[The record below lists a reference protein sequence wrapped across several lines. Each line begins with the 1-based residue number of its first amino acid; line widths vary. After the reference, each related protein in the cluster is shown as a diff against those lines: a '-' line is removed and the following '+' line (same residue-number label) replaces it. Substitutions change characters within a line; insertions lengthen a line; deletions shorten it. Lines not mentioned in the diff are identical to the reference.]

1 MKLNSLLYIGIISI
15 IVGLIFTI
23 STQSSNIRNL
33 KKELAISTANEKAL
47 FEDNS
52 SLQNKK
58 KTLQLTVDQLNHIN
72 DSIIMKMNE
81 TRKELKVK
89 DKYIKGLEYQLSEAS
104 KTDTIIFRDTLFR
117 ESNFQLDTTM
127 RDKWY
132 SLNLQLKY
140 PSTIIASPKFISEKY
155 VIQSFRKEPIKIAK
169 KCWIWRVFQRKHIVL
184 ETEVVEK
191 SPYIINKK
199 EKYIKIID

>member
-58 KTLQLTVDQLNHIN
+58 RTLQLTVDQLNHLN

-89 DKYIKGLEYQLSEAS
+89 DKYIQSLEYQLSEAS

-140 PSTIIASPKFISEKY
+140 PSTIIASPKFISERY

-199 EKYIKIID
+199 EKYVKIID

>member
-1 MKLNSLLYIGIISI
+1 MKLNSLLYIGIVSI
-15 IVGLIFTI
+15 IVGLILTI

-58 KTLQLTVDQLNHIN
+58 RTLQLTVDQLNHLN

-89 DKYIKGLEYQLSEAS
+89 DKYIQSLEYQLSEAS
-104 KTDTIIFRDTLFR
+104 KTDTIVFRDTLFR

-127 RDKWY
+127 MDKWY

-140 PSTIIASPKFISEKY
+140 PSTIIASPKFISERY

-169 KCWIWRVFQRKHIVL
+169 KCWIGIVFQRKHIVL

>member
-1 MKLNSLLYIGIISI
+1 MKLNSLLYIGIVSI

-58 KTLQLTVDQLNHIN
+58 RTLQLTVDQLNHLN

-89 DKYIKGLEYQLSEAS
+89 DKYIQSLEYQLSEAS

-117 ESNFQLDTTM
+117 DSNFQLDTTM
-127 RDKWY
+127 MDKWY

-140 PSTIIASPKFISEKY
+140 PSTIIASPKFISERY

>member
-23 STQSSNIRNL
+23 SIQSSNIRNL

-58 KTLQLTVDQLNHIN
+58 RTLQLTVDQLNHIN

-89 DKYIKGLEYQLSEAS
+89 DKYIQSLEYQLSEAS

-140 PSTIIASPKFISEKY
+140 PSTIIASPKFISERY
-155 VIQSFRKEPIKIAK
+155 VVQSFRKEPIKIAK

>member
-1 MKLNSLLYIGIISI
+1 MKLNSILYIGIVSI
-15 IVGLIFTI
+15 IVGLIFTVSI
-23 STQSSNIRNL
+23 QSSNIHNL
-33 KKELAISTANEKAL
+33 KKELAVSTANEKAL

-58 KTLQLTVDQLNHIN
+58 RTLQLTVNQLNHLN

-89 DKYIKGLEYQLSEAS
+89 DKYIQSLEYQLSETS
-104 KTDTIIFRDTLFR
+104 KTDTIVFRDTLFR

-140 PSTIIASPKFISEKY
+140 PSTIIASPKFISERY

>member
-1 MKLNSLLYIGIISI
+1 MKLNSLLYIGIVSI

-58 KTLQLTVDQLNHIN
+58 RTLQLTVDQLNHLN

-89 DKYIKGLEYQLSEAS
+89 DKYIQSLEYQLSEAS
-104 KTDTIIFRDTLFR
+104 KTDTIVFRDTLFR

-127 RDKWY
+127 MDKWY

-140 PSTIIASPKFISEKY
+140 PSTIIASPKFISERY
-155 VIQSFRKEPIKIAK
+155 VIQSFKIGRAS
-169 KCWIWRVFQRKHIVL
+169 CRERV
-184 ETEVVEK
+184 
-191 SPYIINKK
+191 
-199 EKYIKIID
+199 

>member
-47 FEDNS
+47 FEDNN

-58 KTLQLTVDQLNHIN
+58 RTLQLTVDQLNHIN

-89 DKYIKGLEYQLSEAS
+89 DKYIQSLEYQLSEAS

-140 PSTIIASPKFISEKY
+140 PSTIIASPKFISERY
-155 VIQSFRKEPIKIAK
+155 VVQSFRKEPIKIAK

>member
-58 KTLQLTVDQLNHIN
+58 RTLQLTVDQLNHIN

-89 DKYIKGLEYQLSEAS
+89 DKYIQSLEYQLSEAS
-104 KTDTIIFRDTLFR
+104 KTDTIVFRDTLFR

-140 PSTIIASPKFISEKY
+140 PSTIIASPKFISERY
-155 VIQSFRKEPIKIAK
+155 VVQSFRKEPIKIAK

>member
-58 KTLQLTVDQLNHIN
+58 RTLQLTVDQLNHIN

-89 DKYIKGLEYQLSEAS
+89 DKYIQSLEYQLSEAS

-140 PSTIIASPKFISEKY
+140 PSTIIASPKFISERY
-155 VIQSFRKEPIKIAK
+155 VVQNFRKEPIKIAK

>member
-58 KTLQLTVDQLNHIN
+58 RTLQLTVDQLNHLN

-89 DKYIKGLEYQLSEAS
+89 DKYIQSLEYQLSEAS
-104 KTDTIIFRDTLFR
+104 KTDTIVFRDTLFR

-127 RDKWY
+127 MDKWY

-140 PSTIIASPKFISEKY
+140 PSTIIASPKFISERY
-155 VIQSFRKEPIKIAK
+155 VVQSFRKEPIKIAK
-169 KCWIWRVFQRKHIVL
+169 KCWIGRVFQRKHIVL

>member
-58 KTLQLTVDQLNHIN
+58 RTLYH
-72 DSIIMKMNE
+72 
-81 TRKELKVK
+81 
-89 DKYIKGLEYQLSEAS
+89 
-104 KTDTIIFRDTLFR
+104 R
-117 ESNFQLDTTM
+117 ES
-127 RDKWY
+127 
-132 SLNLQLKY
+132 S
-140 PSTIIASPKFISEKY
+140 SKFIY
-155 VIQSFRKEPIKIAK
+155 VVNLK
-169 KCWIWRVFQRKHIVL
+169 
-184 ETEVVEK
+184 
-191 SPYIINKK
+191 
-199 EKYIKIID
+199 

>member
-1 MKLNSLLYIGIISI
+1 MKLNSLLYIGIVSI

-58 KTLQLTVDQLNHIN
+58 RTLQLTVDQLNHLN

-89 DKYIKGLEYQLSEAS
+89 DKYIQSLEYQLSEAS
-104 KTDTIIFRDTLFR
+104 KTDTIVFRDTLFR

-140 PSTIIASPKFISEKY
+140 PSTIIASPKFISERY
-155 VIQSFRKEPIKIAK
+155 VVQSFRKEPIKIAK

-184 ETEVVEK
+184 ETEIVEK

>member
-58 KTLQLTVDQLNHIN
+58 RTLQLTVDQLNHIN

-89 DKYIKGLEYQLSEAS
+89 DKYIQSLEYQLSEAS

-140 PSTIIASPKFISEKY
+140 PSTIIASPKFISERY
-155 VIQSFRKEPIKIAK
+155 VVQSFRKEPIKIAK

>member
-58 KTLQLTVDQLNHIN
+58 RTLQLTVDQLNHLN

-89 DKYIKGLEYQLSEAS
+89 DKYIQSLEYQLSEAS
-104 KTDTIIFRDTLFR
+104 KTDTIVFRDTLFR

-140 PSTIIASPKFISEKY
+140 PSTIIASPKFISERY
-155 VIQSFRKEPIKIAK
+155 VVQSFRKEPIKIAK

>member
-1 MKLNSLLYIGIISI
+1 MLLDTTSP
-15 IVGLIFTI
+15 
-23 STQSSNIRNL
+23 NL
-33 KKELAISTANEKAL
+33 KHKYKEMI
-47 FEDNS
+47 
-52 SLQNKK
+52 
-58 KTLQLTVDQLNHIN
+58 
-72 DSIIMKMNE
+72 
-81 TRKELKVK
+81 RVK
-89 DKYIKGLEYQLSEAS
+89 DKYIQGLEYQLSEAS

-140 PSTIIASPKFISEKY
+140 PSTIIASPKFISERY
-155 VIQSFRKEPIKIAK
+155 VVQSFRKEPIKIAK
-169 KCWIWRVFQRKHIVL
+169 KCWIGRIFQRKHIVL

>member
-58 KTLQLTVDQLNHIN
+58 RTLQLTVDQLNHLN

-89 DKYIKGLEYQLSEAS
+89 DKYIQNLEYQLSEAS
-104 KTDTIIFRDTLFR
+104 KTDTIVFRDTLFR

-127 RDKWY
+127 MDKWY

-140 PSTIIASPKFISEKY
+140 PSTIIASPKFISERY

>member
-1 MKLNSLLYIGIISI
+1 MKLNSLLYISIVSI

-58 KTLQLTVDQLNHIN
+58 RTLQLTVDQLNHLN

-89 DKYIKGLEYQLSEAS
+89 DKYIQSLEYQLSEAS
-104 KTDTIIFRDTLFR
+104 KTDTIVFRDTLFR

-140 PSTIIASPKFISEKY
+140 PSTIIASPKFISERY
-155 VIQSFRKEPIKIAK
+155 VVQSFRKEPIKIAK

>member
-58 KTLQLTVDQLNHIN
+58 RTLQLTVDQLNHIN

-81 TRKELKVK
+81 TRKELRVK
-89 DKYIKGLEYQLSEAS
+89 DKYIQSLEYQLSEAS

-140 PSTIIASPKFISEKY
+140 PSTIIASPKFISERY
-155 VIQSFRKEPIKIAK
+155 VVQSFRKEPIKIAK

>member
-23 STQSSNIRNL
+23 SIQSSNIRNL

-58 KTLQLTVDQLNHIN
+58 RTLQLTIDQLNHLN

-89 DKYIKGLEYQLSEAS
+89 DKYIQSLEYQLSEAS

-127 RDKWY
+127 MDKWY

-140 PSTIIASPKFISEKY
+140 PSTIIASPKFISERY

>member
-1 MKLNSLLYIGIISI
+1 MKLNSLLYIGIVSI

-58 KTLQLTVDQLNHIN
+58 RTLQLTVDQLNHIN

-89 DKYIKGLEYQLSEAS
+89 DKYIQSLEYQLSEAS
-104 KTDTIIFRDTLFR
+104 KTDTIVFRDTLFR

-140 PSTIIASPKFISEKY
+140 PSTIIASPKFISERY

-169 KCWIWRVFQRKHIVL
+169 KCWIRRLFQRKHIVL

>member
-1 MKLNSLLYIGIISI
+1 MKLNSLLYIGIVSI

-58 KTLQLTVDQLNHIN
+58 RTLQLTVDQLNHLN

-89 DKYIKGLEYQLSEAS
+89 DKYIQSLEYQLSEAS

-117 ESNFQLDTTM
+117 ESNFQLDTIM

-140 PSTIIASPKFISEKY
+140 PSTIIASPKFISERY

>member
-15 IVGLIFTI
+15 IVGLLFTI

-58 KTLQLTVDQLNHIN
+58 RTLQLTVDQLNHIN

-89 DKYIKGLEYQLSEAS
+89 DKYIQSLEYQLSEAS
-104 KTDTIIFRDTLFR
+104 KTDTIVFRDTLFR

-140 PSTIIASPKFISEKY
+140 PSTIIASPKFISERY
-155 VIQSFRKEPIKIAK
+155 VVQSFRKEPIKIAK

>member
-1 MKLNSLLYIGIISI
+1 MKLNSLLYIGIVSI
-15 IVGLIFTI
+15 IVGLIFTV

-58 KTLQLTVDQLNHIN
+58 RTLQLTVDQLNHLN

-89 DKYIKGLEYQLSEAS
+89 DKYIQSLEYQLSEAS
-104 KTDTIIFRDTLFR
+104 KTDTIVFRDTLFR

-140 PSTIIASPKFISEKY
+140 PSTIIASPKFISERY
-155 VIQSFRKEPIKIAK
+155 VIQSFRKEPIKIVK
-169 KCWIWRVFQRKHIVL
+169 KCWIGRIFQRKHIVL

>member
-58 KTLQLTVDQLNHIN
+58 RTLQLTVDQLNHIN
-72 DSIIMKMNE
+72 DSIIAKMNE

-89 DKYIKGLEYQLSEAS
+89 DKYIQSLEYQLSEAS

-140 PSTIIASPKFISEKY
+140 PSTIIASPKFISERY
-155 VIQSFRKEPIKIAK
+155 VVQSFRKEPIKIAK

>member
-1 MKLNSLLYIGIISI
+1 MKLNSILYIGIVSI

-23 STQSSNIRNL
+23 SIQSSNIRNL
-33 KKELAISTANEKAL
+33 KKELTVSTANEKAL

-58 KTLQLTVDQLNHIN
+58 RTLQLTVDQLNHIN

-140 PSTIIASPKFISEKY
+140 PSTIIASPKFISERY